1 MNRQVRYESG
11 GMANPI
17 GTAFASTPAL
27 ITGEAAPASVGGAA
41 FSFTLPASASGP
53 GPAPAAAAAAPAPAF
68 QFALPIANQGTG
80 EAECL
85 TCFFCVRP
93 SFRSPI

>member
-85 TCFFCVRP
+85 TCFFLCETKFP
-93 SFRSPI
+93 